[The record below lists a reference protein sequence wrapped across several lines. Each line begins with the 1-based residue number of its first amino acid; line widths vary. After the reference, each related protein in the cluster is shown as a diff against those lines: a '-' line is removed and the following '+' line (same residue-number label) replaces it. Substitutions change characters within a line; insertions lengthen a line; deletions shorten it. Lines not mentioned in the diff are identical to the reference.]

1 MPGGDSE
8 AHQDAVEVVNP
19 EGSSAVLLLCEH
31 ASSDIPA
38 RYAGLGLKPADRQ
51 SHAAWDPGARA
62 VSLHLSAALDAP
74 LVASRVSRLV
84 FDCNRPPEAAS
95 AMPRKSEL
103 IEVPGN
109 ATLSPAQRQERV
121 DTVYT
126 PFCGA
131 VSRVL
136 AARRD
141 AGLETVVVT
150 MHSFTPVYYGQPRAV
165 EIGILH
171 DSDSRLAD
179 AMLAQSHLLPH
190 RRIERNAPYG
200 PADGVTHSLKEHA
213 LSRGLPNVMIEIR
226 NDLLRSPA
234 DEQALADEM
243 LTLLRPALA
252 ALAAQGGPDA

>member
-8 AHQDAVEVVNP
+8 AQHDAVEVVNP
-19 EGSSAVLLLCEH
+19 DGAGAVLLLCEH

-38 RYAGLGLKPADRQ
+38 RYDGLGLKPEDRQ

-62 VSLHLSAALDAP
+62 VALHLSAALDAP
-74 LVASRVSRLV
+74 LVAGRVSRLV

-95 AMPRKSEL
+95 AMPEKSEL

-109 ATLSPAQRQERV
+109 ANLTPEQRQERV
-121 DTVYT
+121 DRVYT
-126 PFCGA
+126 PFCEA
-131 VSRVL
+131 VTRVIE
-136 AARRD
+136 ARQK
-141 AGLETVVVT
+141 AGLQTNIVT
-150 MHSFTPVYYGQPRAV
+150 MHSFTPVYYGQPRRV
-165 EIGILH
+165 EIGVLH

-179 AMLAQSHLLPH
+179 AMLAAAPALPH
-190 RRIERNAPYG
+190 RRIERNEPYG
-200 PADGVTHSLKEHA
+200 PADGVTHSLKVHA

-234 DEQALADEM
+234 DEQAMAEEM

-252 ALAAQGGPDA
+252 ALAAEGGRDA